1 MKKSN
6 RIMITGSRGFIGS
19 ALKKKLDNPTEFDI
33 AIDRRM
39 SILNKEAL
47 SGFIDENQP
56 NVIIHLAANPL
67 PSKSVEDTIYDMTL
81 NIGGTL
87 NLLEVCKKKELDL
100 LLFTSTAA
108 VYGKPDYLPIDDAHP
123 KHPTSPYGISKLACE
138 GYCNFYRR
146 KYNVPITIARFFNIY
161 GIGQPL
167 GLVIPDIVKK
177 IVENKDGTIKLNGVK
192 EDARDFLYLDDLTE
206 ALIKIIQKKL
216 VGYEINFAGDENIR
230 IIDLA
235 KKLAIILKKDIKFEY
250 ANMGLSASQLYG
262 DISTTKKLLDWSPST
277 PFDVGLKKVV
287 ANILK

>member
-1 MKKSN
+1 
-6 RIMITGSRGFIGS
+6 MITGSRGFIGS